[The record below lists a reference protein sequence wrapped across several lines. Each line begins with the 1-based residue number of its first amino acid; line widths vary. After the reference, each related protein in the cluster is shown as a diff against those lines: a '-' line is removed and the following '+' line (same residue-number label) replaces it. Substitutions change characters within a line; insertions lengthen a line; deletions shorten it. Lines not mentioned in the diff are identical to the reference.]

1 MKAIAIEG
9 SGPAAR
15 LVTAHR
21 PRPAPKAD
29 EVLIQVMAAG
39 VNRPDLLQ
47 RQGLYPAPPGA
58 SDIPGL
64 EVAGWVRQTGD
75 EVTRLRPGDRVCA
88 LVNGGGYAEFATAP
102 KDQCFGLSDGL
113 GFREAAGLPEALF
126 TVFANVFETGRLI
139 AGETLLIQGGTSG
152 IGHLAIQM
160 AHQAGARVIATASTP
175 KKLDAIHRLGATPVS
190 YREAAFKDRL
200 QEAAGPGGI
209 DVILDMVGAP
219 YLAMHLDLLN
229 PGGRLLL
236 IAGQGGFKSE
246 INLRRILTRRLTV
259 TGSTLRSRSPE
270 FKAHLAQGLLQRFW
284 PRVETGNIKPLIHA
298 VFPLEEAEQAQAL
311 MASGQHIGKIILE
324 PDHG

>member
-9 SGPAAR
+9 SGQAAR
-15 LVTAHR
+15 LVTEDR
-21 PRPAPKAD
+21 PRPVPTAD

-75 EVTRLRPGDRVCA
+75 EVTGLRPGDRVCA
-88 LVNGGGYAEFATAP
+88 LVNGGGYAEFVTAP
-102 KDQCFGLSDGL
+102 KDQCFGLPDGL

-160 AHQAGARVIATASTP
+160 AHQAGARVIATASTAE
-175 KKLDAIHRLGATPVS
+175 KLDAIYRLGAIPIS

-246 INLRRILTRRLTV
+246 INLRRILTHRLTV

-284 PRVETGNIKPLIHA
+284 PRVETGDIKPLIHA
-298 VFPLEEAEQAQAL
+298 VFPLEEAEQAQAF